1 MRSKRVGSSATPYLG
16 GHVWREG
23 ERHERGNGGIEETRT
38 NPVVG
43 NTCLQS
49 KSQFILR

>member
-1 MRSKRVGSSATPYLG
+1 MLHHIWG

-43 NTCLQS
+43 LNTCLQS
-49 KSQFILR
+49 GTEDMTHRY